1 MRDECLVLFLLVLI
15 LTLALLLASVEM
27 ALILLSLRH
36 TAGMRMIFG
45 ALEVYH
51 AVDAGERCAPALIG
65 VRIELLLGEDVTT
78 SLR

>member
-1 MRDECLVLFLLVLI
+1 MR
-15 LTLALLLASVEM
+15 T
-27 ALILLSLRH
+27 
-36 TAGMRMIFG
+36 IFG